1 MAEFLILVPPCIA
14 LMAPVMSPAFSVS
27 VVLALAVTQSILA
40 IFLCLQVWNM
50 KDDDEEAGAG
60 AGATA
65 HDEFESDAVIEDAT
79 NIVHATFA
87 ALAKSPGVAS
97 TSVHVVRRSAIH
109 QQSTAS
115 ALKHSDGD
123 GYVNGIRSGEAYS
136 GCQYDL
142 ATDGAKLGHRPDF
155 CDKHYTMSNSS
166 SWKRHAG
173 FRNLC
178 GIRISVRH
186 VGGADLVAQM
196 V

>member
-1 MAEFLILVPPCIA
+1 MAELLILVPPCIA

-27 VVLALAVTQSILA
+27 VVLALAVTQSILT

-60 AGATA
+60 AGTRAD
-65 HDEFESDAVIEDAT
+65 DEYEYNAVIEDAT

-87 ALAKSPGVAS
+87 AFAKSPGATS
-97 TSVHVVRRSAIH
+97 TSFQVVQGSAIH
-109 QQSTAS
+109 QHSTAG
-115 ALKHSDGD
+115 ALKHSDGV
-123 GYVNGIRSGEAYS
+123 GRLNGIGPEEVYS
-136 GCQYDL
+136 GCRYNS
-142 ATDGAKLGHRPDF
+142 ATDGAKLEYWPDF

-166 SWKRHAG
+166 SCKGYAG
-173 FRNLC
+173 FRKLC

-186 VGGADLVAQM
+186 LGGADLVAQM